1 MNISV
6 FRPKFK
12 MVMISLARVL
22 VYFEANNWQI
32 LAKNGWKL
40 IFQDKLI
47 AKMKLSCFFIASA
60 SAQIDLFADDMLKSD
75 FYGPISDEY
84 QVKVQKPND
93 VQCCSTLKVIFRPI
107 LIHFAHFSLFWSIS
121 VHLDQSC
128 SILFRFGQFWSIR
141 LILASFG
148 PLGPYR
154 SILIHFA
161 HIDPVWPILTH
172 FWLI

>member
-93 VQCCSTLKVIFRPI
+93 VQCCSTLKVNFRPI
-107 LIHFAHFSLFWSIS
+107 LIHFTHFGLFRSIS
-121 VHLDQSC
+121 VHLVTFC
-128 SILFRFGQFWSIR
+128 SILVNFDPSGSFWQV
-141 LILASFG
+141 L
-148 PLGPYR
+148 
-154 SILIHFA
+154 
-161 HIDPVWPILTH
+161 VN
-172 FWLI
+172 